1 MSFYNGI
8 LNHDDIHG
16 PGQIG
21 PRGLPGVGFNLD
33 SNNDYDIQNKKLV
46 NVKKWC

>member
-1 MSFYNGI
+1 MSFYNGV

-21 PRGLPGVGFNLD
+21 PRGLSGLPGP
-33 SNNDYDIQNKKLV
+33 S
-46 NVKKWC
+46 

>member
-1 MSFYNGI
+1 MSFYNVV

-21 PRGLPGVGFNLD
+21 PRGLPGIGFNWTLIMIMICRIK
-33 SNNDYDIQNKKLV
+33 N
-46 NVKKWC
+46 

>member
-16 PGQIG
+16 SGQIG

-33 SNNDYDIQNKKLV
+33 SNNDYDIQN
-46 NVKKWC
+46 